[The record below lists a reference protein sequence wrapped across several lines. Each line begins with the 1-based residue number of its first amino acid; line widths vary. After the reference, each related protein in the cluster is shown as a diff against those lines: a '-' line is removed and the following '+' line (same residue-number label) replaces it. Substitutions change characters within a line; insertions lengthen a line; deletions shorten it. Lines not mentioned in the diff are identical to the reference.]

1 LPFFNA
7 GGSLGFGGPTGEPQG
22 RGDTTIA
29 LNDGLSWLK
38 GRHNFIFGA
47 EIRRSYNNNIAFNV
61 GSLTFSSLA
70 NFLADSANA
79 FTVQLG
85 SGNDRILQPSYDV
98 FAQDSFKWKPNFT
111 INIGLRY
118 AWNATPSEALGR
130 FTNFDPTTGTLIPT
144 SQPYQQ
150 NNTNFQPR
158 IGFAWDPFKNGKT
171 SVRAGYAI
179 LTQAPTTN
187 TVSGLSGNP
196 PFALPISAS

>member
-1 LPFFNA
+1 MTFCDLGAWTVATGLHFF
-7 GGSLGFGGPTGEPQG
+7 
-22 RGDTTIA
+22 
-29 LNDGLSWLK
+29 
-38 GRHNFIFGA
+38 A
-47 EIRRSYNNNIAFNV
+47 ESRQ
-61 GSLTFSSLA
+61 
-70 NFLADSANA
+70 

-98 FAQDSFKWKPNFT
+98 FARDSFKWKPNFT

-158 IGFAWDPFKNGKT
+158 IWFRVG
-171 SVRAGYAI
+171 S
-179 LTQAPTTN
+179 LQ
-187 TVSGLSGNP
+187 
-196 PFALPISAS
+196 